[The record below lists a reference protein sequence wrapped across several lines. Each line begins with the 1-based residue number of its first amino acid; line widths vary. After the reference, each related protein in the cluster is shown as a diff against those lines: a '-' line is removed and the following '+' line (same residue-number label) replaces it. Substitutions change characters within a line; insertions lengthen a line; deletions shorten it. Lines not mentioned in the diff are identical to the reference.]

1 MASIHN
7 QTQAKRL
14 NLLPSLPKMNSRDI
28 IASYEKILGISGQ
41 MTTAAEQL
49 DWDRFLE
56 FQNHLNLELSHLQ
69 AVPLAN
75 YLNPDE
81 QAIVSELIQSIQ
93 LQISNIYHHVDASL
107 TDLTAKIENT
117 STQKK
122 LELAYKS
129 L

>member
-1 MASIHN
+1 MESILN
-7 QTQAKRL
+7 QSQAKRL
-14 NLLPSLPKMNSRDI
+14 NLLPHLRKMNGFDI
-28 IASYEKILGISGQ
+28 IASYEKILGISRQ

-56 FQNHLNLELSHLQ
+56 FQIHLNLELSNLQ
-69 AVPLAN
+69 SVPLAN
-75 YLNPDE
+75 YLNPDQQE
-81 QAIVSELIQSIQ
+81 IVSELIQSIQ
-93 LQISNIYHHVDASL
+93 MQISKIYHNVDASL

-122 LELAYKS
+122 LEQAYKS

>member
-1 MASIHN
+1 
-7 QTQAKRL
+7 
-14 NLLPSLPKMNSRDI
+14 MNSLDI
-28 IASYEKILGISGQ
+28 IAHYQKILGISGQ

-69 AVPLAN
+69 VLPLAN

-81 QAIVSELIQSIQ
+81 QEIVSKSIQSIQ
-93 LQISNIYHHVDASL
+93 MQISNIYHHIDASL
-107 TDLTAKIENT
+107 IDLTAKIENT

-122 LELAYKS
+122 LEHAYKS
-129 L
+129 F